1 MHAYVVEGD
10 ADGHADKHRM
20 GAYVHEGARYGARML
35 ASRRRLAALAAA
47 GLLAA
52 PAPALGQSAGD
63 EQYEDPFAGEDQQ
76 EQPAPDPDT
85 PVDDGGGT
93 ATPEPEPVP
102 ATAGQE
108 PAATG
113 QEPAAGETAT
123 ASQEQLPNTGA
134 DAGAVLL
141 AGTIL
146 LAGGVA
152 LRLRLRERA

>member
-1 MHAYVVEGD
+1 MV
-10 ADGHADKHRM
+10 R
-20 GAYVHEGARYGARML
+20 RML

-63 EQYEDPFAGEDQQ
+63 DQYEDPFAGEDQQ
-76 EQPAPDPDT
+76 EQPSPDT

-93 ATPEPEPVP
+93 QPVPAEPEPV
-102 ATAGQE
+102 

-113 QEPAAGETAT
+113 QEPAPAESAPPAT
-123 ASQEQLPNTGA
+123 SAQEQLPNTGA
-134 DAGAVLL
+134 DAGTVLL
-141 AGTIL
+141 AGSIL

>member
-1 MHAYVVEGD
+1 MVP
-10 ADGHADKHRM
+10 
-20 GAYVHEGARYGARML
+20 RML
-35 ASRRRLAALAAA
+35 APRRRIAALAVA
-47 GLLAA
+47 GLLVA

-63 EQYEDPFAGEDQQ
+63 DQYEDPFAGEDQQ
-76 EQPAPDPDT
+76 EQPSPDT
-85 PVDDGGGT
+85 PVDDGGV
-93 ATPEPEPVP
+93 AQPAPAPEEPAP
-102 ATAGQE
+102 A

-113 QEPAAGETAT
+113 QEPAATEAGPAT

-134 DAGAVLL
+134 ETGAVLL

>member
-1 MHAYVVEGD
+1 MC
-10 ADGHADKHRM
+10 RS
-20 GAYVHEGARYGARML
+20 GAVRALAMVRRML
-35 ASRRRLAALAAA
+35 ASRRRLAALVAA

-63 EQYEDPFAGEDQQ
+63 DQYEDPFAGEEQQ

-85 PVDDGGGT
+85 PVDDGGG
-93 ATPEPEPVP
+93 AQPAPAPAEPAP
-102 ATAGQE
+102 A

-113 QEPAAGETAT
+113 QEPATAESGPAPAT
-123 ASQEQLPNTGA
+123 QAQLPNTGA
-134 DAGAVLL
+134 DAGAVML

>member
-1 MHAYVVEGD
+1 
-10 ADGHADKHRM
+10 
-20 GAYVHEGARYGARML
+20 ML

-63 EQYEDPFAGEDQQ
+63 DQYEDPFAGEDQQ

-93 ATPEPEPVP
+93 ATPEPAPEPVP

-113 QEPAAGETAT
+113 QESAGGETAT
-123 ASQEQLPNTGA
+123 AAQDQLPNTGA

-141 AGTIL
+141 AGSIL

-152 LRLRLRERA
+152 LRLRLRERT

>member
-1 MHAYVVEGD
+1 MCREGGANAHA
-10 ADGHADKHRM
+10 HKHRM
-20 GAYVHEGARYGARML
+20 GAYVQKALAMVRRML

-63 EQYEDPFAGEDQQ
+63 DQYEDPFAGEDQQ

-93 ATPEPEPVP
+93 ATPTPAVTPEPLLDP
-102 ATAGQE
+102 
-108 PAATG
+108 TG
-113 QEPAAGETAT
+113 QEPAAGETAPPAT
-123 ASQEQLPNTGA
+123 AAQDQLPATGA
-134 DAGAVLL
+134 DAGVVLL
-141 AGTIL
+141 AGSIL